1 MPLRGFLN
9 SLVYGLRGR
18 KPPLFCLMLARKMPC
33 IGKLFFFE
41 CVFGGFVYKF
51 KKKK

>member
-18 KPPLFCLMLARKMPC
+18 KPPMFCLVLARKMPC

-41 CVFGGFVYKF
+41 CVHAFNLSWPVAV
-51 KKKK
+51 

>member
-1 MPLRGFLN
+1 MLMPLRGFLN

-18 KPPLFCLMLARKMPC
+18 KPPLCCLLLARSFPC

-41 CVFGGFVYKF
+41 
-51 KKKK
+51 